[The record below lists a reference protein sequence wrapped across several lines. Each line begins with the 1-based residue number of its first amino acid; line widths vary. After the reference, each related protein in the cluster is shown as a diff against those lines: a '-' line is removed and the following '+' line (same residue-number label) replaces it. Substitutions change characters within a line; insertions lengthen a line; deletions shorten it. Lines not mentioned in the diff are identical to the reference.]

1 MEATMV
7 MKAPVVLG
15 DYRRVASKI
24 QAAKSSAARAEELS
38 AAQLRF
44 SSLGFCGSA
53 LVGDVSSLSRSCKN
67 SAIRQIAG
75 RSGNATIRAALAG
88 G

>member
-1 MEATMV
+1 MV
-7 MKAPVVLG
+7 MKAPLVLG
-15 DYRRVASKI
+15 DYRRVATKI
-24 QAAKSSAARAEELS
+24 QAAKSSAARAEETS

-53 LVGDVSSLSRSCKN
+53 HVGDVSSLSRSSKN
-67 SAIRQIAG
+67 SACRWRAD
-75 RSGNATIRAALAG
+75 RSGNATIRSALAG